1 MIVRSAMGSAGD
13 RREHELRAL
22 VAAARWGAANPDVV
36 EAIAARLPGGDGAAW
51 VQEWTAGGGAA
62 WAAAKREESGCAYL
76 HAASYYAAALA
87 LIDESDGLVEEERL
101 WERQRECWDRAV
113 ALLGGERLPIAYEH
127 TALPGYFF
135 SAGPGARPLV
145 VVDHGGR
152 VATSVAWAAGG
163 AAAAARG
170 YHWMTF
176 DGPGRQA
183 VLRRQGLV
191 LRPDWEA
198 VLGPVADAMVARA
211 DVDAS
216 RMAVIGVDHAGYGV
230 ARALAFEPRFV
241 AAVLAPGIV
250 DASRPWLAALPAPA
264 RAAVLDEDREWFDR
278 ELHLATL
285 FSPEIPGRLRRL
297 GRDYDRSGLPLYD
310 LARRIGEF
318 RLGEE
323 LRLITTPVLA
333 CPVGAEP
340 LWAVQAEELCSR
352 LPGSELAH
360 RRAGRRRRLG
370 LARSVRV
377 IPDYHGYESSLIE
390 GVKFVVAY
398 AWGPGAFVHAAER
411 VAARRPRPR
420 TRNDRGGSS

>member
-1 MIVRSAMGSAGD
+1 MTVRSAMGPASD

-22 VAAARWGAANPDVV
+22 VAAARWGAADPEVV
-36 EAIAARLPGGDGAAW
+36 EAIAARVPDGDGGAW

-62 WAAAKREESGCAYL
+62 WAAARRGRALRAYL

-113 ALLGGERLPIAYEH
+113 GLLGGERLSIAYEH
-127 TALPGYFF
+127 TTLPGYFF
-135 SAGPGARPLV
+135 SGGPGARPLV

-183 VLRRQGLV
+183 ALRRQGLV

-198 VLGPVADAMVARA
+198 VLGPVADAMARPCGCRRVADGGDRDRPRRVRGRARA
-211 DVDAS
+211 
-216 RMAVIGVDHAGYGV
+216 GVR
-230 ARALAFEPRFV
+230 ARASPRRCWR
-241 AAVLAPGIV
+241 PGSSTRRGLGWTRCRRRPGRQCWTRTANGSIV
-250 DASRPWLAALPAPA
+250 SFIWR
-264 RAAVLDEDREWFDR
+264 RCS
-278 ELHLATL
+278 H
-285 FSPEIPGRLRRL
+285 PEIPERLRRL
-297 GRDYDRSGLPLYD
+297 GREYDLSGLPLYD

-323 LRLITTPVLA
+323 LRRITHAGARLPRARGPSRCGRSRPRSCAREL
-333 CPVGAEP
+333 PGAE
-340 LWAVQAEELCSR
+340 
-352 LPGSELAH
+352 LA
-360 RRAGRRRRLG
+360 RARAGRRRASRTGSTGSCNPDRRG
-370 LARSVRV
+370 L
-377 IPDYHGYESSLIE
+377 
-390 GVKFVVAY
+390 
-398 AWGPGAFVHAAER
+398 
-411 VAARRPRPR
+411 
-420 TRNDRGGSS
+420 

>member
-1 MIVRSAMGSAGD
+1 M
-13 RREHELRAL
+13 
-22 VAAARWGAANPDVV
+22 
-36 EAIAARLPGGDGAAW
+36 
-51 VQEWTAGGGAA
+51 QEWTAEGGAA
-62 WAAAKREESGCAYL
+62 WAAARHGGSGWAYL

-87 LIDESDGLVEEERL
+87 LIDESDGLVEEDRL

-113 ALLGGERLPIAYEH
+113 GLLGGERLSIAYED

-135 SAGPGARPLV
+135 SAGSGARPLV
-145 VVDHGGR
+145 VIDHGGR
-152 VATSVAWAAGG
+152 AATSSAWAAGG

-183 VLRRQGLV
+183 ALRRQGLV

-198 VLGPVADAMVARA
+198 VLGPVADAMIARA

-216 RMAVIGVDHAGYGV
+216 RMAVIGIDHAGYGV
-230 ARALAFEPRFV
+230 ARALAFEPRFA

-250 DASRPWLAALPAPA
+250 DASRPWVAALPAPA

-285 FSPEIPGRLRRL
+285 FSPEIADRLRRL

-323 LRLITTPVLA
+323 LGRITTPVLA
-333 CPVGAEP
+333 CPVGPEP

-352 LPGSELAH
+352 LPELRAGL
-360 RRAGRRRRLG
+360 RRAGRGRRLG
-370 LARSVRV
+370 LARPVRV
-377 IPDYHGYESSLIE
+377 SLI
-390 GVKFVVAY
+390 
-398 AWGPGAFVHAAER
+398 
-411 VAARRPRPR
+411 
-420 TRNDRGGSS
+420 TRGL